1 MAQWHHPKSCSHKT
15 LSRLKLP
22 RLDHFK
28 FGTKLDR
35 FEFGTKLK
43 RFSFET
49 KRDHFSFETKRDDFS
64 FETKIERFKFE
75 TKLEHFK
82 FETKLDHFWSRRSLV
97 DSSVQIIPRPG
108 FKTQGS
114 GCDAVNW
121 QLLRHLE
128 TQTLNLIFGNY
139 LIANCRKDETKASKT
154 GMAN

>member
-1 MAQWHHPKSCSHKT
+1 M
-15 LSRLKLP
+15 SRLKLP
-22 RLDHFK
+22 RLDRFKFETKLDRIKFETKLDRFK

-43 RFSFET
+43 R
-49 KRDHFSFETKRDDFS
+49 FS

-108 FKTQGS
+108 FKTQSS
-114 GCDAVNW
+114 GCDAVNR

-128 TQTLNLIFGNY
+128 TQALNLIIGNY
-139 LIANCRKDETKASKT
+139 
-154 GMAN
+154 